1 MKTTKFP
8 WRPKEDTEIHT
19 VKGKGSS
26 RRRKEEVEKKHKNE
40 K

>member
-1 MKTTKFP
+1 METTNIH

-19 VKGKGSS
+19 VKGKDSS
-26 RRRKEEVEKKHKNE
+26 RKKEEMMKKNNNE